1 MNHTEKRRDSMIIKN
16 MVRDNEEVYG
26 IIWHF
31 MIAPWL
37 IAAGYTFSML
47 FLLNYIEKA
56 LLM

>member
-1 MNHTEKRRDSMIIKN
+1 MIIKN